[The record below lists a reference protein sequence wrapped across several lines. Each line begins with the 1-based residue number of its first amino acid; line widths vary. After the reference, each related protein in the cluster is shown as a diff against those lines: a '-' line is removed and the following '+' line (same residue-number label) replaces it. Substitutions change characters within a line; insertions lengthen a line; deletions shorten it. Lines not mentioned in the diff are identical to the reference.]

1 MVGEEVLIGEGMLL
15 DMGEGRQSSQGLDKN
30 KREGGGGGYSHKE
43 EVERRVL
50 RRRVLM

>member
-30 KREGGGGGYSHKE
+30 KREGGGGGIHI
-43 EVERRVL
+43 
-50 RRRVLM
+50 RRRWREGYGGGGY